1 MSKIELKHIDKF
13 YGKNHILKDVNL
25 TIEDGDFMTLLG
37 PSGCGKTTTLRVVSG
52 LEKPQNGT
60 IHMDGKEI
68 VNAAEAHFAPP
79 SERDLNL
86 VFQSYALWPH
96 MTVRENI
103 AFGLNIQKLPKDEV
117 DRRIKDALGRMQIG
131 QYVDRYPSELSGGQQ
146 QRVAIA
152 RAIASE
158 PHLLL
163 MDEPLSNLD
172 AKLRVD
178 MRSELKRL
186 HTKAGT
192 TMIYVTHDQVEA
204 LTMST
209 KIAIFREGIIIQV
222 AHPLELYNNPA
233 NLYVADFIGNPRIN
247 FVDGKAEVSASGLTV
262 NSVLGRMTFPADHL
276 KDENMPQEAS
286 FDAVLGIRPE
296 QIAINTSRQ
305 SPSDIEAHIYTSMP
319 AGSETLVTV
328 KVGGVSMVI
337 TIRIRWSICR
347 STPPRSTYLIRKPKT
362 SSSIRLNKHHTS
374 NSHIH
379 KKRREETEGGKT
391 NVTAQAH
398 FSRYSG
404 SNNDVLADRVRRRR
418 SDEGP
423 GQRCCAG
430 SE

>member
-1 MSKIELKHIDKF
+1 
-13 YGKNHILKDVNL
+13 
-25 TIEDGDFMTLLG
+25 
-37 PSGCGKTTTLRVVSG
+37 
-52 LEKPQNGT
+52 
-60 IHMDGKEI
+60 
-68 VNAAEAHFAPP
+68 
-79 SERDLNL
+79 
-86 VFQSYALWPH
+86 
-96 MTVRENI
+96 
-103 AFGLNIQKLPKDEV
+103 
-117 DRRIKDALGRMQIG
+117 
-131 QYVDRYPSELSGGQQ
+131 
-146 QRVAIA
+146 
-152 RAIASE
+152 
-158 PHLLL
+158 

-186 HTKAGT
+186 HTETGT

-337 TIRIRWSICR
+337 KALGITHYNPDQVVYLSID
-347 STPPRSTYLIRKPKT
+347 TTKINVFDKKTENLIK
-362 SSSIRLNKHHTS
+362 
-374 NSHIH
+374 
-379 KKRREETEGGKT
+379 
-391 NVTAQAH
+391 
-398 FSRYSG
+398 YS
-404 SNNDVLADRVRRRR
+404 V
-418 SDEGP
+418 E
-423 GQRCCAG
+423 
-430 SE
+430 